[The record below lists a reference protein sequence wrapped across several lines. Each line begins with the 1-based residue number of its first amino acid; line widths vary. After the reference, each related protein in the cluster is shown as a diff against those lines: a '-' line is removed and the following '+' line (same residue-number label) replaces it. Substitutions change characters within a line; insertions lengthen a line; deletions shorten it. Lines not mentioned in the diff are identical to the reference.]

1 MSASKKKSR
10 HIENDK
16 SFKKNKERE
25 RKEMGHKFL
34 PITNKIWAIY
44 SNERFT
50 FLRRLK
56 TLKKQ
61 FPGILVAQNMIFV
74 YNFFIVPTVSQIT
87 I

>member
-25 RKEMGHKFL
+25 REEMGHKFL
-34 PITNKIWAIY
+34 LI
-44 SNERFT
+44 
-50 FLRRLK
+50 RRLK